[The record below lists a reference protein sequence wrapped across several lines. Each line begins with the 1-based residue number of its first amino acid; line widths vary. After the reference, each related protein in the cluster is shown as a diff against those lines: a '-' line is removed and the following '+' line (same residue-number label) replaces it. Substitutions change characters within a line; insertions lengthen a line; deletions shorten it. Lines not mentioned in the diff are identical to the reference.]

1 MKDEYLSKTKLLA
14 KLECFRAFS
23 ELNAEDKTKP
33 PLARAYYAVQLE
45 ERTALLELVRQM
57 PGEAV
62 KKKHWLLDLIEG
74 AG

>member
-1 MKDEYLSKTKLLA
+1 MKEDYLSKTKLVA
-14 KLECFRAFS
+14 QLEFRQAVARRR
-23 ELNAEDKTKP
+23 AEDTPKSSP
-33 PLARAYYAVQLE
+33 AHPYYAAQLA

-74 AG
+74 AD